1 MHCVNVPQTTILG
14 SPWPEREV
22 NLVEDKSAWEEM
34 TWDSIWKTVRT
45 TENNPDLHS
54 TSSAIA
60 LIMTLTLCS

>member
-34 TWDSIWKTVRT
+34 TWDSIWKTVRA
-45 TENNPDLHS
+45 TENNPD
-54 TSSAIA
+54 
-60 LIMTLTLCS
+60 